1 MTYRILADLV
11 VIAHLGFILFGL
23 LGGLLSLRRSWWLLL
38 HLPAVAWICVL
49 EFKRLICPLTPLE
62 NSLRQRA
69 GQAGYDGGFVE
80 HYLIPLIYPAG
91 LNADIQLLLGSAALA
106 LNVLIYAW
114 VYKRSRQRTANAP
127 QAEHSRPAR
136 RGTRTSR

>member
-1 MTYRILADLV
+1 MGYRILADLV

-23 LGGLLSLRRSWWLLL
+23 FGGLLTLRRRWWLLL
-38 HLPAVAWICVL
+38 HLPAVAWICAL

-62 NSLRQRA
+62 NSLRQSA
-69 GQAGYDGGFVE
+69 GQAGYDSGFVE

-114 VYKRSRQRTANAP
+114 VFKRVRQRTANEP
-127 QAEHSRPAR
+127 Q
-136 RGTRTSR
+136 G

>member
-23 LGGLLSLRRSWWLLL
+23 LGGLLTLRRSWWLLL
-38 HLPAVAWICVL
+38 HLPAVAWICTL

-106 LNVLIYAW
+106 LNVLVYTW
-114 VYKRSRQRTANAP
+114 VYKRYRQRTASAP
-127 QAEHSRPAR
+127 QADHSRLAR
-136 RGTRTSR
+136 RGKRRSR

>member
-114 VYKRSRQRTANAP
+114 VYHRARQRT
-127 QAEHSRPAR
+127 SR
-136 RGTRTSR
+136 